1 MNRTR
6 TIIVKT
12 LCFLFI
18 IFLIVIGV
26 LVFMSTSAKS
36 EDFNDFTYRNGIKFG
51 NACNDILEKEIFN
64 KPKVTAYEIAYDNVE
79 LSGIARSTLLYRF
92 TNGKLDTIKIYYLND
107 NKDTDK
113 QIENYL
119 KIENGLNRKY
129 GDGYTL
135 ATFENCRLDKY
146 LSEKFEILFNSER
159 VINYGDKYAVVIDHD
174 LIAQKEDTET
184 LYIHYLN
191 YSYKPNID
199 ENEIVDSDL

>member
-6 TIIVKT
+6 TIIGKT

-18 IFLIVIGV
+18 IFIIIIGI

-36 EDFNDFTYRNGIKFG
+36 EDFNDFIYRNNIKFG
-51 NACNDILEKEIFN
+51 DTYDDILEKETFD
-64 KPKVTAYEIAYDNVE
+64 KPKVTVYEIIYDNVE
-79 LSGIARSTLLYRF
+79 LSGIARSMLLYSF

-119 KIENGLNRKY
+119 KIEDGLNRKY
-129 GDGYTL
+129 GDGYAL
-135 ATFENCRLDKY
+135 ATFEDCRLDKY

-159 VINYGDKYAVVIDHD
+159 VINYGDKYAVIIDHD
-174 LIAQKEDTET
+174 LIAQKEDTKT

-191 YSYKPNID
+191 YSYEPNID